1 MIKFFY
7 RPSMLC
13 VIIFS
18 FTLVS
23 NSMSLESAFGQVLKE
38 ERRRMKLT
46 QANLAEFA
54 DLDNNTIGLYERGL
68 MQPGLKTFF
77 KIAKA
82 LNVAPEFLAKRI
94 KEILYDRL

>member
-1 MIKFFY
+1 
-7 RPSMLC
+7 MLC

-23 NSMSLESAFGQVLKE
+23 GPMSLEKAFGQVLKE
-38 ERRRMKLT
+38 ERSLRKMT
-46 QANLAEFA
+46 QSNLAEFA

-82 LNVAPEFLAKRI
+82 LDVEPEFLARRI
-94 KEILYDRL
+94 KETLNAGL

>member
-1 MIKFFY
+1 
-7 RPSMLC
+7 MLC

-18 FTLVS
+18 FPLVS
-23 NSMSLESAFGQVLKE
+23 GPMSLERAFGQVLKE
-38 ERRRMKLT
+38 ERSLRKMT
-46 QANLAEFA
+46 QSNLAEFA

-82 LNVAPEFLAKRI
+82 LKVEPEFLARRI
-94 KEILYDRL
+94 KETLNAGL